1 MMDKQQILETIKR
14 LAASQGYYSR
24 LYNALMTSEESER
37 DAWLTDLAAKNFND
51 AVDLILY
58 LEG

>member
-1 MMDKQQILETIKR
+1 MNKQQILETIKR
-14 LAASQGYYSR
+14 LAASQGYYGR
-24 LYNALMTSEESER
+24 LYRALMSASDPER
-37 DAWLTDLAAKNFND
+37 DAWLTDLEAKGFND